1 MLEPP
6 RVKTQPFYV
15 FLVVTCFHGGNM
27 LPFRQHVSISATCY
41 HFGNMFPF
49 RQHVSI
55 SATCYHFGNMLPFPH
70 TFIYIMTWKEFLIAN
85 TYTLFVFAWYYYYSM
100 VLRNWFVNCFT
111 LYLEFLLLYLL
122 PHNAQHQHKSSQQ
135 VQLNKTLMN
144 PIEHEMVIAT
154 PCYFGCKCKQLFL
167 CLSKCQGSIFLP
179 IHYRLSCVNML
190 GLFLTTTSLPPPV
203 WTHISLLFVQ
213 TCVQFQLIVV
223 LIGSVAYCS
232 SHRISIRHDLLFPIK
247 LVAHVPLFVQYL

>member
-1 MLEPP
+1 
-6 RVKTQPFYV
+6 
-15 FLVVTCFHGGNM
+15 
-27 LPFRQHVSISATCY
+27 
-41 HFGNMFPF
+41 
-49 RQHVSI
+49 
-55 SATCYHFGNMLPFPH
+55 
-70 TFIYIMTWKEFLIAN
+70 
-85 TYTLFVFAWYYYYSM
+85 M

-223 LIGSVAYCS
+223 LIGSVSVMICCFPSNWWHTFLFSCNICS
-232 SHRISIRHDLLFPIK
+232 SDLTDFFPFSRLFWSDFPLVLCLSVVHYLFRCQFCFDICRALILFSLGK
-247 LVAHVPLFVQYL
+247 LSPTFR